1 LAWRVVQGYSL
12 DADVVKGLR
21 DLSSATDIPA
31 SRLANRALADFL
43 KQQGEGRAGK

>member
-1 LAWRVVQGYSL
+1 VAGKAVQGYSL
-12 DADVVKGLR
+12 DVDVIKGLR

-43 KQQGEGRAGK
+43 KQHKIGAAQ